1 MAETVVARSTP
12 VAPEITAPTQ
22 TWQWLLAFAG
32 MVLVLSA
39 PALWNGFPLIFP
51 DTGGYLTR
59 PILRELGMG
68 RSAFYGWLLYISV
81 PFAFWP
87 VVLAQAA
94 LTAWVVVLTL
104 RALSLGGRPW
114 LALAAV
120 LLLALGT
127 GLAWSAAYLIPDIF
141 FPLAVLAL
149 YLLAFRLDSLATWER
164 IGLVAVIAVA
174 IASHMAAL
182 GLCVALV
189 AVLWLAARVTRLPR
203 PRLRYTVAAAA
214 AGVALALLSN
224 FAIAHSFRFTP
235 GGANFLFG
243 RLVEDGIVAR
253 YLDDRCPDPALRICA
268 YVRDIPDHAD
278 DWLWGPDTAFYKL
291 GGHAGFGGEAREII
305 VETLKRY
312 PLAHV
317 AAALKA
323 TAVQFVTFATEV
335 SSVDNHPAVG
345 TLAEYTPQLLA
356 RVMAAR
362 QQQGYFDAFPL
373 NVVHIP
379 VAALGIAGIAAAFA
393 FRRRLA
399 LPPEAAALC
408 LTVLLALAVNAAICG
423 VFSHPVDRYQSR
435 LVLLAPFALA
445 LLLVRRNLADPLGR
459 SADLA

>member
-1 MAETVVARSTP
+1 MADTVVARSAP
-12 VAPEITAPTQ
+12 VAPEIAASTQ
-22 TWQWLLAFAG
+22 TWQWVLAFAG
-32 MVLVLSA
+32 MVLVLIS

-59 PILRELGMG
+59 PIEGALGMG
-68 RSAFYGWLLYISV
+68 RSALYGFLLYISI

-94 LTAWVVVLTL
+94 LTAWIVVLTM

-127 GLAWSAAYLIPDIF
+127 SLAWLAAQLMPDIF
-141 FPLAVLAL
+141 FPAAVLAL

-182 GLCVALV
+182 GLCIGLV
-189 AVLWLAARVTRLPR
+189 AVLWVAARVMRLPR

-224 FAIAHSFRFTP
+224 FAIAQSFRFTP

-253 YLDDRCPDPALRICA
+253 YLAERCPDPDLRICA
-268 YVRDIPDHAD
+268 YAREIPDHAD

-291 GGHAGFGGEAREII
+291 GGDAGFGGEAREII

-317 AAALKA
+317 AAAL
-323 TAVQFVTFATEV
+323 TAAAQQFVTFATEV

-345 TLAEYTPQLLA
+345 TIAEHTPQLLA
-356 RVMAAR
+356 PVMAAR
-362 QQQGYFDAFPL
+362 QQRGHFDTFAL
-373 NVVHIP
+373 NLVHVP
-379 VAALGIAGIAAAFA
+379 VAALGIVGVAAAFA

-399 LPPEAAALC
+399 LNSEAAALC
-408 LTVLLALAVNAAICG
+408 LTVLLALTVNAAICG

-435 LVLLAPFALA
+435 LVLLAPLA
-445 LLLVRRNLADPLGR
+445 LGLVLVARRRTPQA
-459 SADLA
+459 